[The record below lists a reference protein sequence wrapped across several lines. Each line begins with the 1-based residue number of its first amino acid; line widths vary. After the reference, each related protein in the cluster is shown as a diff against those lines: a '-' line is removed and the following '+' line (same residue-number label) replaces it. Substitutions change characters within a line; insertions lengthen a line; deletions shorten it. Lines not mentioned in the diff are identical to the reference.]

1 MLDHGVTVRAD
12 DAATAMNS
20 SAAAAVVRLV
30 RESFRDT
37 HLCNVVRPFSRTG
50 FVRCTQRA
58 TACTMW
64 IEVWW
69 KSLQAEGWPSEGRVQ
84 VGETKRSP
92 IGTRLRLGSA
102 AWRRS
107 ELPREV
113 RGW

>member
-12 DAATAMNS
+12 DAATAMKS
-20 SAAAAVVRLV
+20 SAAATVVRLV

-37 HLCNVVRPFSRTG
+37 HLCNVSRPFSRTG

-69 KSLQAEGWPSEGRVQ
+69 KSRQAEGWPEGCINPARVFPSSVRQSGSECV
-84 VGETKRSP
+84 E
-92 IGTRLRLGSA
+92 
-102 AWRRS
+102 
-107 ELPREV
+107 
-113 RGW
+113 